1 MPFLK
6 TLSGGGGSCKQID
19 DYLSFGHRST
29 EDHEERIEKYLAGD
43 KSASRSMAFGHS
55 PGLPDTPYGWHKVMD
70 ATRKRFGKDKPPEWF
85 EKKRKSNPNLIW
97 RNYYQWILS
106 PDPRDR
112 ASAEE
117 VGQLAQGMACRSGLA
132 VDLVRTRRQCKWRHA
147 RPHNSQ
153 CCKCVHGSQSS
164 DFT

>member
-19 DYLSFGHRST
+19 DYLSFGHRSA
-29 EDHEERIEKYLAGD
+29 EDHEERMEKYLAGD

-85 EKKRKSNPNLIW
+85 ENKRRSNP
-97 RNYYQWILS
+97 
-106 PDPRDR
+106 
-112 ASAEE
+112 
-117 VGQLAQGMACRSGLA
+117 
-132 VDLVRTRRQCKWRHA
+132 DLVWRCYA
-147 RPHNSQ
+147 RARHP
-153 CCKCVHGSQSS
+153 
-164 DFT
+164 